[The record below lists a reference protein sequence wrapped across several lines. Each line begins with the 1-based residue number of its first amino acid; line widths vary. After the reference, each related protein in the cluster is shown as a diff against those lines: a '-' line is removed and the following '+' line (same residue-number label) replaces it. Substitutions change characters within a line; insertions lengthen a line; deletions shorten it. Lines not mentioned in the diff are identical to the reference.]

1 MKQLN
6 SKDNFTKLYQY
17 LQLGSKHTSQELS
30 EKFSLSLRTVQLFL
44 KELREHHGLKKE
56 KKYYYFDDVHRKID
70 QNQRVE
76 MSTALMLALYKCA
89 FPKLHNEVKE
99 NFKNIPK
106 EIEAFLFD
114 LNFQEIENEVYFN
127 QITYAIINRLA
138 LNFHYSNT
146 MGKASIKNVFP
157 LKVTNVLD
165 YWYMMGYDL
174 EADKVKTYY
183 INNIEKLSIFD
194 ESYLNETKVQELTK
208 LSISMLSPWF
218 NDEQKS
224 VALKVTGD
232 ARLYLK
238 RKQTEAFKI
247 EEEHEDF
254 LSIRMFYYNDIE
266 ILNFVKKWI
275 PFISIVDD
283 EQLKQKLQKM
293 LQEYLLVL

>member
-6 SKDNFTKLYQY
+6 STDNFTKLYQY

-56 KKYYYFDDVHRKID
+56 KKYYYFDDTHRKID

-89 FPKLHNEVKE
+89 IPKLHDEVKE

-106 EIEAFLFD
+106 EVDAFLFD
-114 LNFQEIENEVYFN
+114 LDFQEIENEVYFN

-138 LNFHYSNT
+138 VNFHYVNT
-146 MGKASIKNVFP
+146 TGKVSVKNVFP
-157 LKVTNVLD
+157 LKITNVLG

-174 EADKVKTYY
+174 EQSKVKTYY
-183 INNIEKLSIFD
+183 INNIEELSILD
-194 ESYLNETKVQELTK
+194 ESYLNEAKVQELTE
-208 LSISMLSPWF
+208 LSASMVSPWF
-218 NDEQKS
+218 NNEQKS
-224 VALKVTGD
+224 VLLKVTED
-232 ARLYLK
+232 AMLYLK
-238 RKQTEAFKI
+238 REKTTAFKI
-247 EEEHEDF
+247 EEEQKDF
-254 LSIRMFYYNDIE
+254 LLIRMFYYNDVE

-275 PFISIVDD
+275 PFIRVVDN
-283 EQLKQKLQKM
+283 EHLKQKLQKM
-293 LQEYLLVL
+293 LQEYLLVI